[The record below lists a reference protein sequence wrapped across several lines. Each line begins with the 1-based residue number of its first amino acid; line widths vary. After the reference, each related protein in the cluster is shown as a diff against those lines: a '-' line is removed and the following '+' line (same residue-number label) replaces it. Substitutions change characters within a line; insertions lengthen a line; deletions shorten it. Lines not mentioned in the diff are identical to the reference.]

1 MISPAITAI
10 ICTHNRDRYLG
21 EAIDSLLAQDCEN
34 FKVLVVDNA
43 STDQTQQIVASRLHD
58 KRLTYLYE
66 PCLGLSLARNCG
78 ANHSQSEILAYLDDD
93 AIATPH
99 WLSTLQKAYQE
110 NEQLAIAGGKIIL
123 RWPDDVKIPQWLSLE
138 MMGAL
143 GHYDLGTE
151 PLQIS
156 QPGLTPRGLNYSLR
170 RRFLEQ
176 VGGFNQGLG
185 RMGTQLLSN
194 EELYMTELAL
204 HQGLTVAYLPDALVY
219 HQVAPERL
227 KYQWFLRRAWWQG
240 VSEYQREKLA
250 GAATIFPVQK
260 GLENMI
266 RGIYKALKYWQDTGL
281 RFENF
286 LYAYGQIG
294 YLSQWLKMSVFQ
306 R

>member
-1 MISPAITAI
+1 MISPSITAI

-21 EAIDSLLAQDCEN
+21 EAIDSLLTQDCEN
-34 FKVLVVDNA
+34 FEVLVVDNA
-43 STDQTQQIVASRLHD
+43 STDQTQQIVASRLPD

-66 PCLGLSLARNCG
+66 PRLGLSLARNCG

-170 RRFLEQ
+170 RCFLEQ
-176 VGGFNQGLG
+176 VGGFNQSLG

-204 HQGLTVAYLPDALVY
+204 QQGLTVAYLPDALVY

-227 KYQWFLRRAWWQG
+227 KYQWFFRRAWWQG
-240 VSEYQREKLA
+240 VSECQRERLT
-250 GAATIFPVQK
+250 GAATILPVQK

-266 RGIYKALKYWQDTGL
+266 RGIYKALKYWHNTDL

-294 YLSQWLKMSVFQ
+294 YLSQWLKMSVF
-306 R
+306 

>member
-1 MISPAITAI
+1 MISPSITAI

-34 FKVLVVDNA
+34 FEVLVVDNA
-43 STDQTQQIVASRLHD
+43 STDQTKQIVASRLHD

-66 PCLGLSLARNCG
+66 PRLGLSLARNCG
-78 ANHSQSEILAYLDDD
+78 ADHSQSEILAYLDDD

-176 VGGFNQGLG
+176 VGGFNQSLG

-204 HQGLTVAYLPDALVY
+204 QQGRTVAYLPDALVY

-227 KYQWFLRRAWWQG
+227 KYQWFFRRAWWQG
-240 VSEYQREKLA
+240 VSECQRERLA
-250 GAATIFPVQK
+250 GSATTLPVQK

-266 RGIYKALKYWQDTGL
+266 RGIYKALKYWQNTDL

-294 YLSQWLKMSVFQ
+294 YLSQWLKMSVF
-306 R
+306 

>member
-1 MISPAITAI
+1 
-10 ICTHNRDRYLG
+10 
-21 EAIDSLLAQDCEN
+21 
-34 FKVLVVDNA
+34 
-43 STDQTQQIVASRLHD
+43 
-58 KRLTYLYE
+58 
-66 PCLGLSLARNCG
+66 LGLSLARNCG

-176 VGGFNQGLG
+176 VGGFNQSLG

-227 KYQWFLRRAWWQG
+227 EYQWFLRRAWWQG
-240 VSEYQREKLA
+240 VSEYQRESLA
-250 GAATIFPVQK
+250 GSATVSPLQK
-260 GLENMI
+260 GLENML
-266 RGIYKALKYWQDTGL
+266 RGIYKALKYWQDTDL

-286 LYAYGQIG
+286 LYAYGQMG
-294 YLSQWLKMSVFQ
+294 YLNQWLKMSVFQ
-306 R
+306 Q

>member
-1 MISPAITAI
+1 MISPPITAI

-34 FKVLVVDNA
+34 FEVLVVDNA
-43 STDQTQQIVASRLHD
+43 STDHTQQIVASRLHD

-66 PCLGLSLARNCG
+66 PRLGLSLARNCG

-99 WLSTLQKAYQE
+99 WLNTLQKAYQE

-170 RRFLEQ
+170 RCFLEQ
-176 VGGFNQGLG
+176 VGGFNQSLG

-204 HQGLTVAYLPDALVY
+204 QQGLTVAYLPDALVY

-227 KYQWFLRRAWWQG
+227 KYQWFFRRAWWQG
-240 VSEYQREKLA
+240 VSEYQRERLT
-250 GAATIFPVQK
+250 GSATILPVQK

-266 RGIYKALKYWQDTGL
+266 IGIYKALKYWQDTDL

-306 R
+306 